1 MSVKEQAVIPD
12 HETSS
17 SSAAPAAD
25 LHSYRAGMVAGALT
39 LICLLGLVKDLYA
52 VLKTGGR
59 GQLILGFLM
68 IRYSSVERVWFGYR
82 FTGTAAWLATF
93 PHLVLYATAIYGLI
107 RLRRWA
113 WYLLFAYVLYI
124 PISEGTFAFLY
135 PLGYLTN
142 HPYDASVVRAE
153 WFFILVSLPLELL
166 AAGLLW
172 RYRDLFVR

>member
-1 MSVKEQAVIPD
+1 VEQLVSQDRLEQVPQ
-12 HETSS
+12 
-17 SSAAPAAD
+17 AAATTDWRAY
-25 LHSYRAGMVAGALT
+25 HAGMVAGALT

>member
-1 MSVKEQAVIPD
+1 VEQPVSQDRQEQA
-12 HETSS
+12 SQ
-17 SSAAPAAD
+17 AAATTD
-25 LHSYRAGMVAGALT
+25 LRTYHAGMVAGALT

-52 VLKTGGR
+52 VLKTSGR

-93 PHLVLYATAIYGLI
+93 PHLVLYATAIYGLL

-124 PISEGTFAFLY
+124 PFSECAFAFLY
-135 PLGYLTN
+135 PLGYLTD

-153 WFFILVSLPLELL
+153 WFFLLVSLPLELL
-166 AAGLLW
+166 TAGLLW
-172 RYRDLFVR
+172 RYRNLFV